1 MSYRVMPPP
10 SNLLRL
16 LVFAVPA
23 GLMLAGVQPVMGAAT
38 GSIAFGW
45 AAQLAVPA
53 IIAAALLFLAA
64 RRFDR
69 GDAVQPPWYAA
80 WLLLPGAFL
89 LAGAAAMCI
98 FGALVDFPIIAP
110 TMWGLVAVGTVVW
123 AGAIALVGRASR

>member
-1 MSYRVMPPP
+1 MPPA

-16 LVFAVPA
+16 VAFAVPA
-23 GLMLAGVQPVMGAAT
+23 GLALAGVQPVMGAAT
-38 GSIAFGW
+38 GGVGPGW
-45 AAQLAVPA
+45 AAQLALPA
-53 IIAAALLFLAA
+53 IIAAAFLFLAA

-98 FGALVDFPIIAP
+98 IGALVDFPIIAP
-110 TMWGLVAVGTVVW
+110 TMWALVAVGTVSW
-123 AGAIALVGRASR
+123 AGAIAFVGRASR